1 VRDITKRKWF
11 TNKNGGKAGLVI
23 LGIGIAIPTITFVK
37 LFIQFLLEGAVCA
50 SACVTRGWEGVLAAW
65 AAIPFLFIV
74 GVTFA
79 ISAAF
84 ASRGDSLAGV
94 LVRHNDLTKDQRQI
108 RRCHS
113 QPALWF

>member
-1 VRDITKRKWF
+1 MRDITKRNWF
-11 TNKNGGKAGLVI
+11 TSRNDGEKAGLVI
-23 LGIGIAIPTITFVK
+23 LGIGIAIPAITFLK

-65 AAIPFLFIV
+65 AAIPFLFIG

-84 ASRGDSLAGV
+84 ASRGD
-94 LVRHNDLTKDQRQI
+94 
-108 RRCHS
+108 
-113 QPALWF
+113 